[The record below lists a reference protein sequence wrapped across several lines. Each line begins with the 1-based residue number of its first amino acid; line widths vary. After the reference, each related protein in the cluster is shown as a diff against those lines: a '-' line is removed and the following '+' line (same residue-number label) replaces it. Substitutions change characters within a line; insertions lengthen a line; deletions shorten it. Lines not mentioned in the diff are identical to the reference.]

1 MVPVRR
7 EIYPGNLHRWR
18 NLRADHQERQCA
30 PKVVLPKNERAGTWQ
45 PAKDWVQVPLWPA
58 TTPLAKPDSRDRSEA
73 TGNGTGLV
81 GKHKWH

>member
-1 MVPVRR
+1 MKSILA
-7 EIYPGNLHRWR
+7 IYIVGVAYGQITKNDNAP
-18 NLRADHQERQCA
+18 
-30 PKVVLPKNERAGTWQ
+30 PKVVFPNNERAGAWQ

-58 TTPLAKPDSRDRSEA
+58 TMPLAKPDSGDRFEA